1 MEILITIAIILI
13 LLIISGITVSTI
25 LSGVLLL
32 TLLSAVL
39 ILLFFLACVVS
50 LIGSKKI
57 TVRFDR
63 IDREN
68 EKSFKRAYYSDGENC
83 YPNAFPYEKLLKT
96 VLYIPGSETKVRLCR
111 KKNKVF
117 DRMSLFVVAAG
128 ILLSGMS
135 VFTISVHI
143 LELL

>member
-13 LLIISGITVSTI
+13 LCVISGISISTI

-39 ILLFFLACVVS
+39 ILLFFITCVVN
-50 LIGSKKI
+50 LIASKKI

-68 EKSFKRAYYSDGENC
+68 EKSFERAYYSDGENC
-83 YPNAFPYEKLLKT
+83 YPNAFPYEKLLKS
-96 VLYIPGSETKVRLCR
+96 VLYTPGSETKVRLCR

-117 DRMSLFVVAAG
+117 DRMSLFIVAAG

-135 VFTISVHI
+135 VFAISVHI